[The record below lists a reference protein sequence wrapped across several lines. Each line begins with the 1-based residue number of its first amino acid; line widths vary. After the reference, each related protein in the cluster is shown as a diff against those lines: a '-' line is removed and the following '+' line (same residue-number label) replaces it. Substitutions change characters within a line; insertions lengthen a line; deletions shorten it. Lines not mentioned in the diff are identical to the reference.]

1 MRLTPRY
8 KTHIFY
14 IYPSI
19 SHTMNVCFIMY
30 PWEEMDPENDSTL
43 AMIHEFVKRGHG
55 LAITT
60 PANLTIRDSVAFGF
74 CRCIKRKDKLSN
86 SLKSFHKQTEFYDE
100 MLPLAGFDVI
110 ILRSNPPLDMIML
123 NFLDSVKD
131 DVFIMNDLDG
141 IRRANNKLYTAV
153 FENEELEI
161 IPRTHVTKN
170 KSYLKKIIKEGP
182 DKMILKP
189 LNGYGGSGVILIEKR
204 AMKSINSLLDFYIDN
219 KDGTTNYVILQDYID
234 GAEEGDVRILLLN
247 GQPIGAMRRVPGE
260 EDHRSNV
267 TAGGTVKRHIITK
280 TEKELCRRIGPKLVK
295 DGLYFVG
302 IDVINGKL
310 VEVNVM
316 SPGGITYMNKVYK
329 TRVQEKIVDFV
340 EDKVLQRVNAF
351 ERRQKHRKHVDEA

>member
-1 MRLTPRY
+1 
-8 KTHIFY
+8 
-14 IYPSI
+14 
-19 SHTMNVCFIMY
+19 
-30 PWEEMDPENDSTL
+30 
-43 AMIHEFVKRGHG
+43 
-55 LAITT
+55 
-60 PANLTIRDSVAFGF
+60 
-74 CRCIKRKDKLSN
+74 
-86 SLKSFHKQTEFYDE
+86 
-100 MLPLAGFDVI
+100 LAGFDVI

-153 FENEELEI
+153 FEDEKNEI

-170 KSYLKKIIKEGP
+170 KEYLKNTIKEGP

-219 KDGTTNYVILQDYID
+219 KDGTSNYVILQDYIE
-234 GAEEGDVRILLLN
+234 GADKGDVRILLLN
-247 GQPIGAMRRVPGE
+247 GQPIGAMKRVPGE

-267 TAGGTVKRHIITK
+267 TAGGSVQKHSLTK

-302 IDVINGKL
+302 IDVINGML

-329 TRVQEKIVDFV
+329 TRVQEKVIDFV
-340 EDKVLQRVNAF
+340 EDKVEERVNAF
-351 ERRQKHRKHVDEA
+351 ERRQKLRKHVKDA